1 MNSRKTSSLF
11 VEYFFPFSPGKSKPF
26 ILSSCWRTG
35 IGRSS
40 SRSHN
45 LGPPVQAIF
54 FCSNLFFFSQG
65 GNRTVVNQV
74 PISSRSRIQAVSLE
88 TVGTAE
94 DRTVL
99 NRLPTSRSR
108 IQEPIR
114 CLQLCEQR
122 KNRVPTSRSSMG
134 SQLLG
139 PESKS
144 YSFPPS
150 VPNR

>member
-114 CLQLCEQR
+114 CL
-122 KNRVPTSRSSMG
+122 SSCTNSGKIG

-139 PESKS
+139 PQWG
-144 YSFPPS
+144 
-150 VPNR
+150 PNF